1 MTTEQ
6 LTSLLTFSLAAMKT
20 GSNIA
25 AAAATGIRHDAHN
38 PQLRAVLDQGTK
50 TAQQWATR
58 IDRALAELGGA
69 AAPVNHIMQAHYE
82 VDQRLRSFAQDDDT
96 RDLGIIASGQRALH
110 YWLAFFETGRTY
122 AVRAGL
128 DQIAQEMQASRDKAQ
143 LANEQHARVAEQ
155 ILSA

>member
-6 LTSLLTFSLAAMKT
+6 LTFLTTFSLAAMKT
-20 GSNIA
+20 GNRI
-25 AAAATGIRHDAHN
+25 AAAATGDIEHAARH
-38 PQLRAVLDQGTK
+38 PQLKALLTRNAE

-58 IDRALAELGGA
+58 IDRALAEVGGE
-69 AAPVNHIMQAHYE
+69 AAPVNHVMTTHYE
-82 VDQRLRSFAQDDDT
+82 VDQRLRGFAPDDDA

-110 YWLAFFETGRTY
+110 YWLSIFETVRTY

-128 DQIAQEMQASRDKAQ
+128 HQTAQEMQTSRNEAK
-143 LANEQHARVAEQ
+143 LADEQHALVAEQ